1 MDARTNQFD
10 RQDAGREVEEITL
23 PPIDGS
29 AEGAPAEEAPT
40 PGFAWGR
47 FFGHLGSVVVVLM
60 LGSIAAAMY
69 WGWTPLER
77 RTREVV
83 DTKITRIDIEWPRI
97 GAPAPGASGAA
108 GKAPEAKP
116 SSSTQEVRGKAA
128 DAGKGRPAKK
138 DQKKKDE
145 PKAETWA
152 PTIAAT
158 TWLPDQFQEQLLER
172 AKAALGASPD
182 PMSREP
188 LVSVAEAMEKSG
200 WFIGRPTVE
209 RRAGGVLCVRGAWRV
224 PAAVVRQG
232 QKDVLL
238 SWDATPMP
246 VEYKLGQGN
255 LPVIVGVPSA
265 AATKD
270 GARDYAKTW
279 PGEEVEAAMELLKTL
294 ALEPWYGQVGG
305 VDVTKFHETKK
316 LVVTTSLGGRIVWGG
331 RASKPLAGEASTK
344 NKLTRLAAI
353 HKKFGRIDA
362 GLDGAA
368 QELEIFWGQG
378 PLVLNIAATNTGP
391 LVEVPA
397 P

>member
-1 MDARTNQFD
+1 MDPRTNQPEH
-10 RQDAGREVEEITL
+10 QDAMQEGGELTL

-29 AEGAPAEEAPT
+29 AAGGPGEEVVR

-60 LGSIAAAMY
+60 LGSIGAAIY

-97 GAPAPGASGAA
+97 GAPAPGSSGAA
-108 GKAPEAKP
+108 GKAPEPRA
-116 SSSTQEVRGKAA
+116 SSTTQEVRGKA
-128 DAGKGRPAKK
+128 DGKGKPKK
-138 DQKKKDE
+138 DAKKKDE
-145 PKAETWA
+145 PKVEAWA
-152 PTIAAT
+152 PAVTAT

-172 AKAALGASPD
+172 AKAALGANPD

-188 LVSVAEAMEKSG
+188 LVSVADAMERSG
-200 WFIGRPTVE
+200 WFVGRPTVE
-209 RRAGGVLCVRGAWRV
+209 RRAGGVLCVRGLWRV
-224 PAAVVRQG
+224 PAAVVREG

-246 VEYKLGQGN
+246 VEYKHGQAN
-255 LPVIVGVPSA
+255 LPVIVGVAAGAPS
-265 AATKD
+265 KD
-270 GARDYAKTW
+270 GGRDYSRPW

-294 ALEPWYGQVGG
+294 AVEPWYGQVGG
-305 VDVTKFHETKK
+305 VDVTRFRESKK
-316 LVVTTSLGGRIVWGG
+316 LVVTTSLGGRVVWGG

-344 NKLTRLAAI
+344 NKLSRLAAI
-353 HKKFGRIDA
+353 NKKFGRIDA
-362 GLDGAA
+362 GLDGAE
-368 QELEIFWGQG
+368 QELEVFWGQG

-391 LVEVPA
+391 LVEVHGP
-397 P
+397 

>member
-1 MDARTNQFD
+1 MDPRTNQPEH
-10 RQDAGREVEEITL
+10 QDAMQEGGELTL

-29 AEGAPAEEAPT
+29 AAGEHAEEMPR

-60 LGSIAAAMY
+60 LGSIGAAIY

-83 DTKITRIDIEWPRI
+83 DTRITRIDIEWPRI
-97 GAPAPGASGAA
+97 GSPSPGASAAA
-108 GKAPEAKP
+108 GKAPEPKA
-116 SSSTQEVRGKAA
+116 SSATQEVRGKP
-128 DAGKGRPAKK
+128 DAKGKPKK
-138 DQKKKDE
+138 DAKKKDE
-145 PKAETWA
+145 PKVEAWA
-152 PTIAAT
+152 PAIAAT

-172 AKAALGASPD
+172 AKAALGENPD

-188 LVSVAEAMEKSG
+188 LVSVADAMERSG
-200 WFIGRPTVE
+200 WFVGRPTVE

-224 PAAVVRQG
+224 PAAVVREG
-232 QKDVLL
+232 PKDVLL

-246 VEYKLGQGN
+246 VEYKHGQAN
-255 LPVIVGVPSA
+255 LPVITGVA
-265 AATKD
+265 AGAPTKD
-270 GARDYAKTW
+270 GARDYSRPW

-305 VDVTKFHETKK
+305 VDVAKFRESKK

-344 NKLTRLAAI
+344 NKLARLAAI
-353 HKKFGRIDA
+353 NKKFGRIDA

-368 QELEIFWGQG
+368 QELEVFWGQG

-391 LVEVPA
+391 LVEVPG